1 MKGATTAV
9 VEYDKL
15 GGVCLNRGCIPSKA
29 LIATA
34 EQYQK
39 MKDAQSFGINLET
52 PPVYDWS
59 AMLDRKNKIV
69 SGLVGGIG
77 QLLKSHGVKHFN
89 GWGKIAGK
97 NQVAVIDEN
106 NNETII
112 EAKNIIIA
120 TGSRAVN
127 LPPFPV
133 DGIRIL
139 NSDHLLELKNLPG
152 SMFIIGAGVIGCEW
166 ACMLS

>member
-39 MKDAQSFGINLET
+39 MKDAKSFGINLES
-52 PPVYDWS
+52 PPVYDWP

-77 QLLKSHGVKHFN
+77 QLLKSHGVKHLN
-89 GWGKIAGK
+89 GWGKITGK
-97 NQVAVIDEN
+97 KQVDVIDG
-106 NNETII
+106 
-112 EAKNIIIA
+112 NI
-120 TGSRAVN
+120 
-127 LPPFPV
+127 
-133 DGIRIL
+133 
-139 NSDHLLELKNLPG
+139 
-152 SMFIIGAGVIGCEW
+152 
-166 ACMLS
+166 